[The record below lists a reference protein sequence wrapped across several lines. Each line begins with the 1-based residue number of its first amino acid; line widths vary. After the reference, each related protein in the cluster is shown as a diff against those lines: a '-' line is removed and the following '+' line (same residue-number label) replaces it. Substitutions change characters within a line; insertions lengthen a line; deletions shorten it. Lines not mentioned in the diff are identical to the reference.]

1 MGSIYSVLPMRRY
14 KMEKVYNLG
23 IDIGSTTVKAVVLSE
38 DNSILYKEYRRHFSD
53 VKKAVGD
60 QLRDIF
66 KKIGNISVR
75 SVITGSGGIGLSKKI
90 GIKFEQEVISST
102 KSIEHYNPDTD
113 VVIELGGEDAKV
125 TFLSGGID
133 QRMNGIC
140 AGGTGAFIDQMAS
153 LLKTDAAGLNE
164 LAKNFKVIYP
174 IASRCGVFAKTDIQP
189 LINDGASKS
198 DIAMSI
204 FNAVVVQTV
213 SVLSCGRK
221 IEGNVAFLGGPLY
234 FLSELRRQFA
244 NVLKLEDKN
253 IIFPENAQ
261 LYVAMGAALLASNE
275 RVYSIKELIDMVEG
289 VDSLEDAN
297 NDEIIPLFEDD
308 KDYDDFK
315 ARHAKACV
323 KRDTIENYQGNCFFG
338 IDAGSTTTKAVL
350 IGDQGQILYS
360 HYGSNEGSPLDMSI
374 KILKDIYSKLPQ
386 GCSIT
391 RATVTGYGE
400 ELIKKALRIDE
411 GEIETI
417 AHYKAAKFFDPDV
430 DFILDIG
437 GQDMKCLKIKDGVI
451 DQIILNEACSSG
463 CGSFLESF
471 SKSLH
476 MDIVDFSKVG
486 VESENPVDLGSRCTV
501 FMNSRVKQAQ
511 KEGATVADISA
522 GLAYSVVKNA
532 LFKVIKLRDVEE
544 LGKNVVVQGGTF
556 YNDLVLRSFE
566 ILTGREVTRPDIA
579 GLMGAFGCA
588 LISREK
594 YRGIRS
600 NILNI
605 DQLNDITVESS
616 VTRCK
621 GCSNKCLL
629 TINKFSEAEIFVSG
643 NRCEVGEAIY
653 THKKIQKD
661 KKNINIYKYKYD
673 RLFDYKSLSP
683 QDAKRGI
690 IGVPRVLN
698 MYENYPFWHTF
709 LTQLGFSVVLS
720 SKSSKDIFEKG
731 ISSIA
736 SDTVCYPAKLVHGHI
751 EDLIEKGVKTIFYP
765 SVTHEFREDPESDNH
780 FNCPVV
786 TSYPEVIK
794 SNMDSLEENNIKY
807 INFFITL
814 NDKNKLKKRIYS
826 AMKYHYPDIS
836 QEEINRAIDMATRE
850 YDLFKA
856 QVRQKGEEAVSY
868 LEENNL
874 KGIVLAGRP
883 YHLDPEINHGIPE
896 LINSLGMA
904 VLSEDSICHLAHMD
918 RPLRVV
924 DQWVYH
930 SRLYKAAEFCK
941 NHDNLDMVQLN
952 SFGCGL
958 DAVTTEQVE
967 DILSEKSK
975 IHTVIKIDEGNNLGA
990 AKIRL
995 RSLKAAI
1002 NEREQSG
1009 IRPSQL
1015 EEKKV
1020 QYQKNTRLNTK
1031 HTLLAPQM
1039 APIQFQFI
1047 ERAMQDSGLD
1057 LVILN
1062 NNSSEI
1068 IDEGLRYVNN
1078 DACYPAIIV
1087 IGQLIHALKS
1097 GKYDLNNTT
1106 VLMTQTGGGCRATN
1120 YISFLRK
1127 ALKSAGFPNVPVVSI
1142 SAQGIE
1148 DNGFREQINIKVINK
1163 LVMGAVYGDLLMK
1176 VLLRVRPYERIPGSA
1191 NQLYEKWC
1199 QKCKDSLKDANIRQF
1214 KRNIKDIV
1222 SDFDRLEI
1230 SNEVKPRVGLVGE
1243 ILVKFSPI
1251 ANNDLIGILEKEGAE
1266 AVVPELI
1273 NFFMACAYN
1282 NIYKYKNL
1290 EGSWKSMMASKA
1302 VVKVLETYMATYTS
1316 ALKASK
1322 RFEPPKKIDDL
1333 ANFTKSF
1340 VSLGNQTGEGWLLPG
1355 EMLELLESGC
1365 NNIICMQP
1373 FGCLPNHIIGK
1384 GVIKGI
1390 KKEFPKANIIPIDYD
1405 ASATSVNQLNR
1416 IKLMLATAFKE
1427 TKNGQDITYGSRF
1440 KPIDLNLHR

>member
-1 MGSIYSVLPMRRY
+1 
-14 KMEKVYNLG
+14 MEGIYNLG
-23 IDIGSTTVKAVVLSE
+23 IDVGSTTVKAVVLSE
-38 DNSILYKEYRRHFSD
+38 DDNILYKEYRRHFSD
-53 VKKAVGD
+53 VKKAVSD
-60 QLRDIF
+60 QLKDIF
-66 KKIGNISVR
+66 KKLGNINVR
-75 SVITGSGGIGLSKKI
+75 TVITGSGGIGLSKKV

-102 KSIEHYNPDTD
+102 ESINHFHPETD
-113 VVIELGGEDAKV
+113 AVIELGGEDAKV

-189 LINDGASKS
+189 LINDGASKA

-221 IEGNVAFLGGPLY
+221 IEGKVAFLGGPLY
-234 FLSELRRQFA
+234 FLSELRKQFA
-244 NVLKLEDKN
+244 TVLKLESED

-275 RVYSIKELIDMVEG
+275 NSHNLQELIDRVVSIET
-289 VDSLEDAN
+289 LEDGN
-297 NDEIIPLFEDD
+297 NEEIIPLF
-308 KDYDDFK
+308 KDEKEYEEFSQ
-315 ARHAKACV
+315 RHAKAKV
-323 KRDTIENYQGNCFFG
+323 KTKDISTYSGNCFLG
-338 IDAGSTTTKAVL
+338 IDAGSTTTKAAL
-350 IGDQGQILYS
+350 INDEGELLYT
-360 HYGSNEGSPLDMSI
+360 HYGSNEGSPLKMSI
-374 KILKDIYSKLPQ
+374 KILKDIYSILPDN
-386 GCSIT
+386 CKIA

-400 ELIKKALRIDE
+400 ELIKKALRMDE

-417 AHYKAAKFFDPDV
+417 AHYKAAKFFNPDV

-437 GQDMKCLKIKDGVI
+437 GQDMKCLKIKNGVI

-471 SKSLH
+471 AKSLH
-476 MDIVDFSKVG
+476 MDVIDFSKEG
-486 VESENPVDLGSRCTV
+486 VYAKNPVDLGSRCTV

-511 KEGATVADISA
+511 KEGATVSDISS

-544 LGKNVVVQGGTF
+544 LGENVVVQGGTF

-566 ILTGREVTRPDIA
+566 ILTEREVTRPNIA

-588 LISREK
+588 LISKENYNENK
-594 YRGIRS
+594 S
-600 NILNI
+600 SILNEEE
-605 DQLNDITVESS
+605 LSDISVELS

-629 TINKFSEAEIFVSG
+629 TINKFSETEIFVSG

-653 THKKIQKD
+653 THSKVKRDKD
-661 KKNINIYKYKYD
+661 VINLYKYKYD
-673 RLFDYKSLSP
+673 RLFSYKSLDEK
-683 QDAKRGI
+683 DAKRGK

-709 LTQLGFSVVLS
+709 LTKLGFSVVLS
-720 SKSSKDIFEKG
+720 GKSSKKIFEKG

-751 EDLIEKGVKTIFYP
+751 EDLIEKGIKTIFYP
-765 SVTHEFREDPESDNH
+765 SVTHEFREDPNSDNH

-794 SNMDSLEENNIKY
+794 SNMDDIEDKDIKY

-814 NDKNKLKKRIYS
+814 NDKEKLKKRIFT

-836 QEEINRAIDMATRE
+836 KKEINEAVDAATEE
-850 YDLFKA
+850 YNSFKA
-856 QVRQKGEEAVSY
+856 EIRRKGEEAVEL
-868 LEENNL
+868 LEKEN
-874 KGIVLAGRP
+874 KRGIVLSGRP
-883 YHLDPEINHGIPE
+883 YHIDPEINHGIPE

-904 VLSEDSICHLAHMD
+904 VLTEDSICHLANMK

-930 SRLYKAAEFCK
+930 SRLYKAAAFCK
-941 NHDNLDMVQLN
+941 EHDNLDMVQLN

-967 DILSEKSK
+967 EILNEKSK

-1002 NEREQSG
+1002 KEREKSG

-1015 EEKKV
+1015 EEKIVK
-1020 QYQKNTRLNTK
+1020 YQKNTRLNPE

-1039 APIQFQFI
+1039 APMQFQFV
-1047 ERAMQDSGLD
+1047 EKAVRDSGLKA
-1057 LVILN
+1057 VVLN

-1068 IDEGLRYVNN
+1068 IEEGLRYVNN

-1087 IGQLIHALKS
+1087 IGQIIHALKS
-1097 GKYDLNNTT
+1097 GEYDPEHTT
-1106 VLMTQTGGGCRATN
+1106 VLMSQTGGGCRATN

-1127 ALKSAGFPNVPVVSI
+1127 ALKSAGFENVPVVSI
-1142 SAQGIE
+1142 SARGVE
-1148 DNGFREQINIKVINK
+1148 DNGLKEHVSIGLLNK
-1163 LVMGAVYGDLLMK
+1163 LVMGVLYGDLLMK
-1176 VLLRVRPYERIPGSA
+1176 VLLRVRPYEKFKGSA
-1191 NQLYEKWC
+1191 NALYKKWVE
-1199 QKCKDSLKDANIRQF
+1199 KCKESLSNGNMREFKQNI
-1214 KRNIKDIV
+1214 NEIV
-1222 SDFDRLEI
+1222 KDFDTLEI
-1230 SNEVKPRVGLVGE
+1230 TDEKKPKVGLVGE

-1251 ANNDLIGILEKEGAE
+1251 ANNDLVSILEKEGAE

-1273 NFFMACAYN
+1273 NFFLAAAYN
-1282 NIYKYKNL
+1282 SVYKKENL
-1290 EGSWKSMMASKA
+1290 EGTFKSMVGGKA
-1302 VVKVLETYMATYTS
+1302 IVKIIEMYQKTYYT
-1316 ALKASK
+1316 ALRKSK
-1322 RFEPPKKIDDL
+1322 RFEAPKRISDI
-1333 ANFTKSF
+1333 AQFTKRF

-1365 NNIICMQP
+1365 NNIVCMQP

-1390 KKEFPKANIIPIDYD
+1390 KKEYPKANIIPIDYD

-1416 IKLMLATAFKE
+1416 IKLMLSTAFDEINNNQKE
-1427 TKNGQDITYGSRF
+1427 DNKFRE
-1440 KPIDLNLHR
+1440 IDLNSVSR

>member
-1 MGSIYSVLPMRRY
+1 
-14 KMEKVYNLG
+14 MEGIYNLG
-23 IDIGSTTVKAVVLSE
+23 IDIGSTTVKAVVLSDEE
-38 DNSILYKEYRRHFSD
+38 DVVYKEYRRHLSD
-53 VKKAVGD
+53 VKKAVSD
-60 QLRDIF
+60 QLKDIF
-66 KKIGNISVR
+66 KKLGNINVKT
-75 SVITGSGGIGLSKKI
+75 VITGSGGIGLSKKI

-102 KSIEHYNPDTD
+102 ESINHYHPETD
-113 VVIELGGEDAKV
+113 AVIELGGEDAKV

-153 LLKTDAAGLNE
+153 LLKTDASGLNE
-164 LAKNFKVIYP
+164 LAKDYKVIYP

-204 FNAVVVQTV
+204 FNSVVVQTV

-221 IEGNVAFLGGPLY
+221 IAGKVAFLGGPLY
-234 FLSELRRQFA
+234 FLSELRKQFST
-244 NVLKLEDKN
+244 VLKLDDED
-253 IIFPENAQ
+253 IIFPDDAQ
-261 LYVAMGAALLASNE
+261 LYVALGAALLSKKEEAF
-275 RVYSIKELIDMVEG
+275 SIKDLIQRVSSI
-289 VDSLEDAN
+289 DSLEDGN
-297 NDEIIPLFEDD
+297 SEEIVPLFKDEDD
-308 KDYDDFK
+308 YRNFTDRHSK
-315 ARHAKACV
+315 ATV
-323 KRDTIENYQGNCFFG
+323 KTRDINTYKGRCFLG
-338 IDAGSTTTKAVL
+338 LDAGSTTTKAVL
-350 IGDQGQILYS
+350 ISEDGDILYT

-374 KILKDIYSKLPQ
+374 KILKNIYEVLPE
-386 GCSIT
+386 GSSIS

-400 ELIKKALRIDE
+400 ELIKKALRLDE

-417 AHYKAAKFFDPDV
+417 AHYKAAKFFDPKV

-437 GQDMKCLKIKDGVI
+437 GQDMKCLKIKNGVI

-471 SKSLH
+471 AKSLH
-476 MDIVDFSKVG
+476 MDVVDFSKEG
-486 VESENPVDLGSRCTV
+486 ISADNPVDLGSRCTV

-511 KEGATVADISA
+511 KEGATVADISS

-544 LGKNVVVQGGTF
+544 LGQNVVVQGGTF
-556 YNDLVLRSFE
+556 YNNLVLRSFE

-579 GLMGAFGCA
+579 GLMGAFGAA
-588 LISREK
+588 LISKENFK
-594 YRGIRS
+594 GIRS

-605 DQLNDITVESS
+605 NQLNDITVESS

-621 GCSNKCLL
+621 GCPNKCLL
-629 TINKFSEAEIFVSG
+629 TINKFSESEIFVSG

-653 THKKIQKD
+653 TNSKVKKD
-661 KKNINIYKYKYD
+661 KDVINLYQYKYD
-673 RLFDYKSLSP
+673 KLFSYKSLDKKLAP
-683 QDAKRGI
+683 RGE
-690 IGVPRVLN
+690 IGIPRVLN

-709 LTQLGFSVVLS
+709 LTELGFSVVLS
-720 SKSSKDIFEKG
+720 SKSSKKIFEKG

-751 EDLIEKGVKTIFYP
+751 EDLIENGIETIFYP
-765 SVTHEFREDPESDNH
+765 SITHEFKEDKNSDNH

-794 SNMDSLEENNIKY
+794 SNMDSIDENNIKF

-814 NDKNKLKKRIYS
+814 NDKEKLKKRIYG

-836 QEEINRAIDMATRE
+836 RNEINNAVDKATKA
-850 YDLFKA
+850 YDDFKEDI
-856 QVRQKGEEAVSY
+856 RQKGEEAVKT
-868 LEENNL
+868 LTEENK
-874 KGIVLAGRP
+874 KGIVLSGRP
-883 YHLDPEINHGIPE
+883 YHIDPEVNHGIPE

-904 VLSEDSICHLAHMD
+904 VLTEDSVCHLADMK

-930 SRLYKAAEFCK
+930 SRLYKAAAFC
-941 NHDNLDMVQLN
+941 NEHDNLDMVQLN

-967 DILSEKSK
+967 DILNERSK

-1002 NEREQSG
+1002 NEREKSG
-1009 IRPSQL
+1009 IKPSKI
-1015 EEKKV
+1015 EPKPVE
-1020 QYQKNTRLNTK
+1020 YQKNTRLNPE

-1047 ERAMQDSGLD
+1047 EKAVQNSGLKA
-1057 LVILN
+1057 VVLN
-1062 NNSSEI
+1062 ENSSEI
-1068 IDEGLRYVNN
+1068 IEEGLRYVNN

-1087 IGQLIHALKS
+1087 IGQIIHALKS
-1097 GKYDLNNTT
+1097 GKYDPENTT
-1106 VLMTQTGGGCRATN
+1106 VLMSQTGGGCRATN
-1120 YISFLRK
+1120 YIAFLRK
-1127 ALKSAGFPNVPVVSI
+1127 ALKSAGFENVAVVSI
-1142 SAQGIE
+1142 SAQGVE
-1148 DNGFREQINIKVINK
+1148 DNGLKEHVSLSLLNK
-1163 LVMGAVYGDLLMK
+1163 LVMGIIYGDLLMK
-1176 VLLRVRPYERIPGSA
+1176 VLLRVRPYEKFHGSA
-1191 NQLYEKWC
+1191 NALYEKWVE
-1199 QKCKDSLKDANIRQF
+1199 KCKNSLANGNMREF
-1214 KRNIKDIV
+1214 KQNINQIV
-1222 SDFDRLEI
+1222 RDFDNLEI
-1230 SNEVKPRVGLVGE
+1230 TNEKKPRVGLVGE

-1251 ANNDLIGILEKEGAE
+1251 ANNDLISILEKEGAE
-1266 AVVPELI
+1266 AVVPELL
-1273 NFFMACAYN
+1273 NFFLAAAYN
-1282 NIYKYKNL
+1282 TVYKKDNL
-1290 EGSWKSMMASKA
+1290 EGTFKSMVGGKA
-1302 VVKVLETYMATYTS
+1302 VVKIIETYQRTYYS
-1316 ALKASK
+1316 ALRKSK
-1322 RFEPPKKIDDL
+1322 RFEAPQRISDL
-1333 ANFTKSF
+1333 ANHTKRF

-1355 EMLELLESGC
+1355 EMLELLESDC
-1365 NNIICMQP
+1365 NNIVCMQP

-1390 KKEFPKANIIPIDYD
+1390 KKEYKKANIIPIDYD

-1416 IKLMLATAFKE
+1416 IKLMLSTAFDEINGKIE
-1427 TKNGQDITYGSRF
+1427 EKNDF
-1440 KPIDLNLHR
+1440 KPIDLNSASR

>member
-1 MGSIYSVLPMRRY
+1 
-14 KMEKVYNLG
+14 MEGIYNLG
-23 IDIGSTTVKAVVLSE
+23 IDVGSTTVKAVVLSE
-38 DNSILYKEYRRHFSD
+38 DDNILYKEYRRHFSD
-53 VKKAVGD
+53 VKKAVSD
-60 QLRDIF
+60 QLKDIF
-66 KKIGNISVR
+66 KKLGNINVR
-75 SVITGSGGIGLSKKI
+75 TVITGSGGIGLSKKV

-102 KSIEHYNPDTD
+102 ESINHFHPETD
-113 VVIELGGEDAKV
+113 AVIELGGEDAKV

-189 LINDGASKS
+189 LINDGASKA

-221 IEGNVAFLGGPLY
+221 IEGKVAFLGGPLY
-234 FLSELRRQFA
+234 FLSELRKQFA
-244 NVLKLEDKN
+244 TVLKLESED

-275 RVYSIKELIDMVEG
+275 NSHNLQELIDRVVSIET
-289 VDSLEDAN
+289 LEDGN
-297 NDEIIPLFEDD
+297 NEEIIPLF
-308 KDYDDFK
+308 KDEKEYEEFSQ
-315 ARHAKACV
+315 RHARAKV
-323 KRDTIENYQGNCFFG
+323 KTKDISTYSGNCFLG
-338 IDAGSTTTKAVL
+338 IDAGSTTTKAAL
-350 IGDQGQILYS
+350 INDEGELLYT
-360 HYGSNEGSPLDMSI
+360 HYGSNEGSPLKMSI
-374 KILKDIYSKLPQ
+374 KILKDIYSILPDN
-386 GCSIT
+386 CKIA

-400 ELIKKALRIDE
+400 ELIKKALRMDE

-417 AHYKAAKFFDPDV
+417 AHYKAAKFFNPDV

-437 GQDMKCLKIKDGVI
+437 GQDMKCLKIKNGVI

-471 SKSLH
+471 AKSLH
-476 MDIVDFSKVG
+476 MDVIDFSKEG
-486 VESENPVDLGSRCTV
+486 VYAKNPVDLGSRCTV

-511 KEGATVADISA
+511 KEGATVSDISS

-544 LGKNVVVQGGTF
+544 LGENVVVQGGTF

-566 ILTGREVTRPDIA
+566 ILTEREVTRPNIA

-588 LISREK
+588 LISKENYNENK
-594 YRGIRS
+594 S
-600 NILNI
+600 SILNEEE
-605 DQLNDITVESS
+605 LSDISVESS

-629 TINKFSEAEIFVSG
+629 TINKFSETEIFVSG

-653 THKKIQKD
+653 THSKVKRDKD
-661 KKNINIYKYKYD
+661 VINLYKYKYD
-673 RLFDYKSLSP
+673 RLFSYKSLDEK
-683 QDAKRGI
+683 DAKRGK

-709 LTQLGFSVVLS
+709 LTKLGFSVVLS
-720 SKSSKDIFEKG
+720 GKSSKKIFEKG

-751 EDLIEKGVKTIFYP
+751 EDLIEKGIKTIFYP
-765 SVTHEFREDPESDNH
+765 SVTHEFREDPNSDNH

-794 SNMDSLEENNIKY
+794 SNMDDIEDKDIKY

-814 NDKNKLKKRIYS
+814 NDKEKLKKRIFT

-836 QEEINRAIDMATRE
+836 KKEINEAVDAATEE
-850 YDLFKA
+850 YNSFKA
-856 QVRQKGEEAVSY
+856 EIRRKGEEAVEL
-868 LEENNL
+868 LEKEN
-874 KGIVLAGRP
+874 KRGIVLSGRP
-883 YHLDPEINHGIPE
+883 YHIDPEINHGIPE

-904 VLSEDSICHLAHMD
+904 VLTEDSICHLANMK

-930 SRLYKAAEFCK
+930 SRLYKAAAFCK
-941 NHDNLDMVQLN
+941 EHDNLDMVQLN

-967 DILSEKSK
+967 EILNEKSK

-1002 NEREQSG
+1002 KEREKSG

-1015 EEKKV
+1015 EEKIVK
-1020 QYQKNTRLNTK
+1020 YQKNTRLNPE

-1039 APIQFQFI
+1039 APMQFQFV
-1047 ERAMQDSGLD
+1047 EKAVRDSGLKA
-1057 LVILN
+1057 VVLN

-1068 IDEGLRYVNN
+1068 IEEGLRYVNN

-1087 IGQLIHALKS
+1087 IGQIIHALKS
-1097 GKYDLNNTT
+1097 GEYDPEHTT
-1106 VLMTQTGGGCRATN
+1106 VLMSQTGGGCRATN

-1127 ALKSAGFPNVPVVSI
+1127 ALKSAGFENVPVVSI
-1142 SAQGIE
+1142 SARGVE
-1148 DNGFREQINIKVINK
+1148 DNGLKEHVSIGLLNK
-1163 LVMGAVYGDLLMK
+1163 LVMGVLYGDLLMK
-1176 VLLRVRPYERIPGSA
+1176 VLLRVRPYEKFKGSA
-1191 NQLYEKWC
+1191 NALYKKWVE
-1199 QKCKDSLKDANIRQF
+1199 KCKESLSNGNMREFKQNI
-1214 KRNIKDIV
+1214 NEIV
-1222 SDFDRLEI
+1222 KDFDTLEI
-1230 SNEVKPRVGLVGE
+1230 TDEKKPKVGLVGE

-1251 ANNDLIGILEKEGAE
+1251 ANNDLVSILEKEGAE

-1273 NFFMACAYN
+1273 NFFLAAAYN
-1282 NIYKYKNL
+1282 SVYKKENL
-1290 EGSWKSMMASKA
+1290 EGTFKSMVGGKA
-1302 VVKVLETYMATYTS
+1302 IVKIIEMYQKTYYT
-1316 ALKASK
+1316 ALRKSK
-1322 RFEPPKKIDDL
+1322 RFEAPKRISDI
-1333 ANFTKSF
+1333 AQFTKRF

-1365 NNIICMQP
+1365 NNIVCMQP

-1390 KKEFPKANIIPIDYD
+1390 KKEYPKANIIPIDYD

-1416 IKLMLATAFKE
+1416 IKLMLSTAFDEINNNQKE
-1427 TKNGQDITYGSRF
+1427 DNKFRE
-1440 KPIDLNLHR
+1440 IDLNSVSR

>member
-1 MGSIYSVLPMRRY
+1 
-14 KMEKVYNLG
+14 MEGIYNLG
-23 IDIGSTTVKAVVLSE
+23 IDVGSTTVKAVVLSND
-38 DNSILYKEYRRHFSD
+38 DNIVYKEYRRHFSD
-53 VKKAVGD
+53 VKKAVSD
-60 QLRDIF
+60 QLKDIF
-66 KKIGNISVR
+66 KKLGNITVKT
-75 SVITGSGGIGLSKKI
+75 VITGSGGIGLSKKI
-90 GIKFEQEVISST
+90 GIRFEQEVISST
-102 KSIEHYNPDTD
+102 KSINHFNPETD
-113 VVIELGGEDAKV
+113 AVIELGGEDAKV

-140 AGGTGAFIDQMAS
+140 AGGTGAFIDQMAV

-164 LAKNFKVIYP
+164 MAKDYNVIYP

-221 IEGNVAFLGGPLY
+221 IEGKVAFLGGPLY
-234 FLSELRRQFA
+234 FLSELRKQFA
-244 NVLKLEDKN
+244 SVLKLDEED

-261 LYVAMGAALLASNE
+261 LYVAMGAALLSENE
-275 RVYSIKELIDMVEG
+275 EYISIQELMNRVNS
-289 VDSLEDAN
+289 VDSLEDGN
-297 NDEIIPLFEDD
+297 SEEIIPLFRNEEE
-308 KDYDDFK
+308 YSEFNE
-315 ARHAKACV
+315 RHSRATV
-323 KRDTIENYQGNCFFG
+323 SKREISTYKGKCFLG
-338 IDAGSTTTKAVL
+338 IDAGSTTTKAAL
-350 IGDQGQILYS
+350 ISEDGELLYT
-360 HYGSNEGSPLDMSI
+360 HYGSNEGSPLKMSI
-374 KILKDIYSKLPQ
+374 KILKDIYSVLPKD
-386 GCSIT
+386 CSIS

-400 ELIKKALRIDE
+400 ELIKKALRIDQ

-417 AHYKAAKFFDPDV
+417 AHYKAAKFFNPKV

-471 SKSLH
+471 AKSLH
-476 MDIVDFSKVG
+476 MDVIDFSKEG
-486 VESENPVDLGSRCTV
+486 IYAESPVDLGSRCTV

-511 KEGATVADISA
+511 KEGATVSDISS

-532 LFKVIKLRDVEE
+532 LFKVIKLRDVED
-544 LGKNVVVQGGTF
+544 LGDNVVVQGGTF

-566 ILTGREVTRPDIA
+566 ILTGRNVIRPNIA

-588 LISREK
+588 LISRENYK
-594 YRGIRS
+594 GARS
-600 NILNI
+600 NILNLT
-605 DQLNDITVESS
+605 QLNDISIESS

-629 TINKFSEAEIFVSG
+629 TINKFSESEIFVSG

-653 THKKIQKD
+653 THSKVKKD
-661 KKNINIYKYKYD
+661 KDIINLYKYKYD
-673 RLFDYKSLSP
+673 RLFSYKSLEEENAP
-683 QDAKRGI
+683 RGI

-709 LTQLGFSVVLS
+709 LTKLGFSVVLS
-720 SKSSKDIFEKG
+720 GKSTKTIFEKG

-736 SDTVCYPAKLVHGHI
+736 SDTVCYPAKMVHGHI
-751 EDLIEKGVKTIFYP
+751 EDLIEKGITTIFYP
-765 SVTHEFREDPESDNH
+765 SVTHEFREDENSDNH

-794 SNMDSLEENNIKY
+794 SNMDDLEEKNIKY
-807 INFFITL
+807 VNFFITL
-814 NDKNKLKKRIYS
+814 NDKERLKKRIYG
-826 AMKYHYPDIS
+826 AMKYHYPDITKG
-836 QEEINRAIDMATRE
+836 EINFAVDEATKE
-850 YDLFKA
+850 YDSFKNEI
-856 QVRQKGEEAVSY
+856 RKKGEEAVEI
-868 LEENNL
+868 LNREN
-874 KGIVLAGRP
+874 KRGIILSGRP

-904 VLSEDSICHLAHMD
+904 VLTEDSICHLANMK

-930 SRLYKAAEFCK
+930 SRLYKAAAFC
-941 NHDNLDMVQLN
+941 NEHDNLDVVQLN

-967 DILSEKSK
+967 EILSERSK

-1002 NEREQSG
+1002 NEREKSG
-1009 IRPSQL
+1009 VKPSQI
-1015 EEKKV
+1015 EPKV
-1020 QYQKNTRLNTK
+1020 IKYEKNTRLNPK

-1039 APIQFQFI
+1039 APVQFQFI
-1047 ERAMQDSGLD
+1047 EKAVRDSGLD
-1057 LVILN
+1057 AVVLN
-1062 NNSSEI
+1062 ENSSEI
-1068 IDEGLRYVNN
+1068 IEEGLRYVNN

-1087 IGQLIHALKS
+1087 IGQIIHALKS
-1097 GKYDLNNTT
+1097 GKYDPENTT
-1106 VLMTQTGGGCRATN
+1106 VLMSQTGGGCRATN

-1127 ALKSAGFPNVPVVSI
+1127 ALKSAGFENIPVVSI
-1142 SAQGIE
+1142 SAQGVE
-1148 DNGFREQINIKVINK
+1148 DNGLKEHVSLGLLNK
-1163 LVMGAVYGDLLMK
+1163 LVMGVLYGDLLMK
-1176 VLLRVRPYERIPGSA
+1176 VLLRVRPYEKFKGSA
-1191 NQLYEKWC
+1191 NALYENWVE
-1199 QKCKDSLKDANIRQF
+1199 KCKKSLSNGNIREFRQ
-1214 KRNIKDIV
+1214 NISEIV
-1222 SDFDRLEI
+1222 KDFDNLEI
-1230 SNEVKPRVGLVGE
+1230 TDEKKPRVGLVGE

-1251 ANNDLIGILEKEGAE
+1251 ANNDLISILEREGAE

-1273 NFFMACAYN
+1273 NFFLAAAYN
-1282 NIYKYKNL
+1282 TVYKKDKL
-1290 EGSWKSMMASKA
+1290 EGTFKSMVGGKA
-1302 VVKVLETYMATYTS
+1302 IVKIIELYQTTYYQ
-1316 ALKASK
+1316 ALKKSK
-1322 RFEPPKKIDDL
+1322 RFDAPQKISDIANNTKK
-1333 ANFTKSF
+1333 F

-1365 NNIICMQP
+1365 NNIVCMQP

-1390 KKEFPKANIIPIDYD
+1390 KRKYPKANIIPIDYD

-1416 IKLMLATAFKE
+1416 IKLMLSTAFGEIKSQNAGSK
-1427 TKNGQDITYGSRF
+1427 KNGF
-1440 KPIDLNLHR
+1440 KPIDLNSASR

>member
-1 MGSIYSVLPMRRY
+1 
-14 KMEKVYNLG
+14 MEKVYNLG
-23 IDIGSTTVKAVVLSE
+23 IDVGSTTVKAVILSE
-38 DNSILYKEYRRHFSD
+38 DKSIEYKEYRRHFSD
-53 VKKAVGD
+53 VKKAVSD
-60 QLRDIF
+60 QLKDIF
-66 KKIGNISVR
+66 SKLGNIKVK

-102 KSIEHYNPDTD
+102 RSIEEYNPDTD

-153 LLKTDAAGLNE
+153 LLKTDASGLNE
-164 LAKNFKVIYP
+164 MAKDFKVVYP

-189 LINDGASKS
+189 LINDGASKA

-234 FLSELRRQFA
+234 FLSELRKQFA
-244 NVLKLEDKN
+244 SVLKLNEDN

-261 LYVAMGAALLASNE
+261 LYVAMGAALLASKE
-275 RVYSIKELIDMVEG
+275 EVHSIKDLIDLVDG
-289 VDSLEDAN
+289 VDSLEDGN
-297 NDEIIPLFEDD
+297 SDEIVALFKDD
-308 KDYDDFK
+308 KAYDEFK
-315 ARHAKACV
+315 ERHAKACV
-323 KRDTIENYQGNCFFG
+323 KRADIENYQGHCFFG

-350 IGDQGQILYS
+350 IGDEGQILYS

-374 KILKDIYSKLPQ
+374 KILKDIYSKMPE
-386 GCSIT
+386 GCSIS

-417 AHYKAAKFFDPDV
+417 AHYKAAKFFDPEV

-486 VESENPVDLGSRCTV
+486 IGATNPVDLGSRCTV

-511 KEGATVADISA
+511 KEGSTVADISA

-544 LGKNVVVQGGTF
+544 LGENVVVQGGTF

-588 LISREK
+588 LIAKEK

-600 NILNI
+600 NILSL

-629 TINKFSEAEIFVSG
+629 TINKFSESEIFVSG

-653 THKKIQKD
+653 THKKIEKD
-661 KKNINIYKYKYD
+661 KKSINIYKYKYD
-673 RLFDYKSLSP
+673 RVFDYKPLKA
-683 QDAKRGI
+683 DKAKRGL
-690 IGVPRVLN
+690 IGIPRVLN

-709 LTQLGFSVVLS
+709 LTELGFSVVLS
-720 SKSSKDIFEKG
+720 AKSTKDIFEKG

-751 EDLIEKGVKTIFYP
+751 EDLIEKGIKTIFYP
-765 SVTHEFREDPESDNH
+765 SVTHEFREDPDSDNH

-794 SNMDSLEENNIKY
+794 SNMDSLEENDIRF

-826 AMKYHYPDIS
+826 ALKYHYPDLR
-836 QEEINRAIDMATRE
+836 QDEINKAIDMATKE

-856 QVRQKGEEAVSY
+856 QVRQKGEEALAY

-904 VLSEDSICHLAHMD
+904 VLSEDSICHLAKMD

-930 SRLYKAAEFCK
+930 SRLYKAAQFCK
-941 NHDNLDMVQLN
+941 EHDNIDMVQLN

-1002 NEREQSG
+1002 SEREQSG
-1009 IRPSQL
+1009 VKPSQL
-1015 EEKKV
+1015 DEKKV
-1020 QYQKNTRLNTK
+1020 EYQKNTRLNTQ

-1039 APIQFQFI
+1039 APVQFQFI
-1047 ERAMQDSGLD
+1047 ERAMQDSGLNI
-1057 LVILN
+1057 VILN

-1087 IGQLIHALKS
+1087 IGQIIHALKS
-1097 GKYDLNNTT
+1097 GEYDINNTT
-1106 VLMTQTGGGCRATN
+1106 VLMSQTGGGCRATN
-1120 YISFLRK
+1120 YIAFLRK
-1127 ALKSAGFPNVPVVSI
+1127 ALKSAGFPNVPVVSV

-1148 DNGFREQINIKVINK
+1148 DNGFRDQINMKVLHK

-1176 VLLRVRPYERIPGSA
+1176 VLLRVRPYETIPGSA
-1191 NQLYEKWC
+1191 NLLYEKWC
-1199 QKCKDSLKDANIRQF
+1199 DKCKDSLKDANIRQF

-1222 SDFDRLEI
+1222 SDFDNLEI
-1230 SNEVKPRVGLVGE
+1230 TDEVKPRVGLVGE

-1251 ANNDLIGILEKEGAE
+1251 ANNDLIGILEREGAE

-1282 NIYKYKNL
+1282 NIYKHKNL
-1290 EGSWKSMMASKA
+1290 EGSWRSMVASKA
-1302 VVKVLETYMATYTS
+1302 VVKILETYMATYTS

-1322 RFEPPKKIDDL
+1322 RFDPPKKIDNL
-1333 ANFTKSF
+1333 AELTKSY

-1355 EMLELLESGC
+1355 EMLELLEAGC
-1365 NNIICMQP
+1365 NNIVCMQP

-1390 KKEFPKANIIPIDYD
+1390 KKDFPKANIIPIDYD

-1416 IKLMLATAFKE
+1416 IKLMLSTAFRE
-1427 TKNGQDITYGSRF
+1427 TEGREEPLYGSSF
-1440 KPIDLNLHR
+1440 KPIDLNAQR

>member
-1 MGSIYSVLPMRRY
+1 
-14 KMEKVYNLG
+14 MEGIYNLG
-23 IDIGSTTVKAVVLSE
+23 IDVGSTTVKAVVLSE
-38 DNSILYKEYRRHFSD
+38 DDNILYKEYRRHFSD
-53 VKKAVGD
+53 VKKAVSD
-60 QLRDIF
+60 QLKDIF
-66 KKIGNISVR
+66 KKLGNINVR
-75 SVITGSGGIGLSKKI
+75 TVITGSGGIGLSKKI

-102 KSIEHYNPDTD
+102 ESINHFHPETD
-113 VVIELGGEDAKV
+113 AVIELGGEDAKV

-189 LINDGASKS
+189 LINDGASKA

-221 IEGNVAFLGGPLY
+221 IEGKVAFLGGPLY
-234 FLSELRRQFA
+234 FLSELRKQFA
-244 NVLKLEDKN
+244 TVLKLESED

-275 RVYSIKELIDMVEG
+275 NSHNLQELIDRVVSIET
-289 VDSLEDAN
+289 LEDGN
-297 NDEIIPLFEDD
+297 NEEIIPLF
-308 KDYDDFK
+308 KDEKEYEEFSQ
-315 ARHAKACV
+315 RHAKAKV
-323 KRDTIENYQGNCFFG
+323 KTKDISTYSGNCFLG
-338 IDAGSTTTKAVL
+338 IDAGSTTTKAAL
-350 IGDQGQILYS
+350 INDEGELLYT
-360 HYGSNEGSPLDMSI
+360 HYGSNEGSPLKMSI
-374 KILKDIYSKLPQ
+374 KILKDIYSILPDN
-386 GCSIT
+386 CKIA

-400 ELIKKALRIDE
+400 ELIKKALRMDE

-417 AHYKAAKFFDPDV
+417 AHYKAAKFFNPDV

-437 GQDMKCLKIKDGVI
+437 GQDMKCLKIKNGVI

-471 SKSLH
+471 AKSLH
-476 MDIVDFSKVG
+476 MDVIDFSKEG
-486 VESENPVDLGSRCTV
+486 VYAKNPVDLGSRCTV

-511 KEGATVADISA
+511 KEGATVSDISS

-544 LGKNVVVQGGTF
+544 LGENVVVQGGTF

-566 ILTGREVTRPDIA
+566 ILTEREVTRPNIA

-588 LISREK
+588 LISKENYNENK
-594 YRGIRS
+594 S
-600 NILNI
+600 SILNEEE
-605 DQLNDITVESS
+605 LSDISVESS

-629 TINKFSEAEIFVSG
+629 TINKFSETEIFVSG

-653 THKKIQKD
+653 THSKVKRDKD
-661 KKNINIYKYKYD
+661 VINLYKYKYD
-673 RLFDYKSLSP
+673 RLFSYKSLDEK
-683 QDAKRGI
+683 DAKRGK

-709 LTQLGFSVVLS
+709 LTKLGFSVVLS
-720 SKSSKDIFEKG
+720 GKSSKKIFEKG

-751 EDLIEKGVKTIFYP
+751 EDLIEKGIKTIFYP
-765 SVTHEFREDPESDNH
+765 SVTHEFREDPNSDNH

-794 SNMDSLEENNIKY
+794 SNMDDIEDKDIKY

-814 NDKNKLKKRIYS
+814 NDKEKLKKRIFT

-836 QEEINRAIDMATRE
+836 KKEINEAVDAATEE
-850 YDLFKA
+850 YNSFKA
-856 QVRQKGEEAVSY
+856 EIRRKGEEAVEL
-868 LEENNL
+868 LEKEN
-874 KGIVLAGRP
+874 KRGIVLSGRP
-883 YHLDPEINHGIPE
+883 YHIDPEINHGIPE

-904 VLSEDSICHLAHMD
+904 VLTEDSICHLANMK

-930 SRLYKAAEFCK
+930 SRLYKAAAFCK
-941 NHDNLDMVQLN
+941 EHDNLDMVQLN

-967 DILSEKSK
+967 EILNEKSK

-1002 NEREQSG
+1002 KEREKSG

-1015 EEKKV
+1015 EEKIVK
-1020 QYQKNTRLNTK
+1020 YQKNTRLNPE

-1039 APIQFQFI
+1039 APMQFQFV
-1047 ERAMQDSGLD
+1047 EKAVRDSGLKA
-1057 LVILN
+1057 VVLN

-1068 IDEGLRYVNN
+1068 IEEGLRYVNN

-1087 IGQLIHALKS
+1087 IGQIIHALKS
-1097 GKYDLNNTT
+1097 GEYDPEHTT
-1106 VLMTQTGGGCRATN
+1106 VLMSQTGGGCRATN

-1127 ALKSAGFPNVPVVSI
+1127 ALKSAGFENVPVVSI
-1142 SAQGIE
+1142 SARGVE
-1148 DNGFREQINIKVINK
+1148 DNGLKEHVSIGLLNK
-1163 LVMGAVYGDLLMK
+1163 LVMGVLYGDLLMK
-1176 VLLRVRPYERIPGSA
+1176 VLLRVRPYEKFKGSA
-1191 NQLYEKWC
+1191 NALYKKWVE
-1199 QKCKDSLKDANIRQF
+1199 KCKESLSNGNMREFKQNI
-1214 KRNIKDIV
+1214 NEIV
-1222 SDFDRLEI
+1222 KDFDTLEI
-1230 SNEVKPRVGLVGE
+1230 TDEKKPKVGLVGE

-1251 ANNDLIGILEKEGAE
+1251 ANNDLVSILEKEGAE

-1273 NFFMACAYN
+1273 NFFLAAAYN
-1282 NIYKYKNL
+1282 SVYKKENL
-1290 EGSWKSMMASKA
+1290 EGTFKSMVGGKA
-1302 VVKVLETYMATYTS
+1302 IVKIIEMYQKTYYT
-1316 ALKASK
+1316 ALRKSK
-1322 RFEPPKKIDDL
+1322 RFEAPKRISDI
-1333 ANFTKSF
+1333 AQFTKRF

-1365 NNIICMQP
+1365 NNIVCMQP

-1390 KKEFPKANIIPIDYD
+1390 KKEYPKANIIPIDYD

-1416 IKLMLATAFKE
+1416 IKLMLSTAFDEINNNQKE
-1427 TKNGQDITYGSRF
+1427 DNKFRE
-1440 KPIDLNLHR
+1440 IDLNSVSR

>member
-1 MGSIYSVLPMRRY
+1 
-14 KMEKVYNLG
+14 MEGIYNLG
-23 IDIGSTTVKAVVLSE
+23 IDVGSTTVKAVVLSE
-38 DNSILYKEYRRHFSD
+38 DDNILYKEYRRHFSD
-53 VKKAVGD
+53 VKKAVSD
-60 QLRDIF
+60 QLKDIF
-66 KKIGNISVR
+66 KKLGNINVR
-75 SVITGSGGIGLSKKI
+75 TVITGSGGIGLSKKI

-102 KSIEHYNPDTD
+102 ESINHFHPETD
-113 VVIELGGEDAKV
+113 AVIELGGEDAKV

-189 LINDGASKS
+189 LINDGASKA

-221 IEGNVAFLGGPLY
+221 IEGKVAFLGGPLY
-234 FLSELRRQFA
+234 FLSELRKQFA
-244 NVLKLEDKN
+244 TVLKLESED

-275 RVYSIKELIDMVEG
+275 NSHNLQELIDRVVSIET
-289 VDSLEDAN
+289 LEDGN
-297 NDEIIPLFEDD
+297 NEEIIPLF
-308 KDYDDFK
+308 KDEKEYEEFSQ
-315 ARHAKACV
+315 RHAKAKV
-323 KRDTIENYQGNCFFG
+323 KTKDISTYSGNCFLG
-338 IDAGSTTTKAVL
+338 IDAGSTTTKAAL
-350 IGDQGQILYS
+350 INDEGELLYT
-360 HYGSNEGSPLDMSI
+360 HYGSNEGSPLKMSI
-374 KILKDIYSKLPQ
+374 KILKDIYSILPDN
-386 GCSIT
+386 CKIA

-400 ELIKKALRIDE
+400 ELIKKALRMDE

-417 AHYKAAKFFDPDV
+417 AHYKAAKFFNPDV

-437 GQDMKCLKIKDGVI
+437 GQDMKCLKIKNGVI

-471 SKSLH
+471 AKSLH
-476 MDIVDFSKVG
+476 MDVIDFSKEG
-486 VESENPVDLGSRCTV
+486 VYAKNPVDLGSRCTV

-511 KEGATVADISA
+511 KEGATVSDISS

-544 LGKNVVVQGGTF
+544 LGENVVVQGGTF

-566 ILTGREVTRPDIA
+566 ILTEREVTRPNIA

-588 LISREK
+588 LISKENYNENK
-594 YRGIRS
+594 S
-600 NILNI
+600 SILNE
-605 DQLNDITVESS
+605 QELSDISMESS

-629 TINKFSEAEIFVSG
+629 TINKFSETEIFVSG

-653 THKKIQKD
+653 THSKVKRDKD
-661 KKNINIYKYKYD
+661 VINLYKYKYD
-673 RLFDYKSLSP
+673 RLFSYKSLDEK
-683 QDAKRGI
+683 DAKRGK

-709 LTQLGFSVVLS
+709 LTKLGFSVVLS
-720 SKSSKDIFEKG
+720 GKSSKKIFEKG

-751 EDLIEKGVKTIFYP
+751 EDLIEKGIKTIFYP
-765 SVTHEFREDPESDNH
+765 SVTHEFREDPNSDNH

-794 SNMDSLEENNIKY
+794 SNMDDIEDKDIRY

-814 NDKNKLKKRIYS
+814 NDKEKLKKRIFT

-836 QEEINRAIDMATRE
+836 KKEINEAVDAATEE
-850 YDLFKA
+850 YNSFKA
-856 QVRQKGEEAVSY
+856 EIRRKGEEAVEL
-868 LEENNL
+868 LEKEN
-874 KGIVLAGRP
+874 KRGIVLSGRP
-883 YHLDPEINHGIPE
+883 YHIDPEINHGIPE

-904 VLSEDSICHLAHMD
+904 VLTEDSICHLANMK

-930 SRLYKAAEFCK
+930 SRLYKAAAFCK
-941 NHDNLDMVQLN
+941 EHDNLDMVQLN

-967 DILSEKSK
+967 EILNEKSK

-1002 NEREQSG
+1002 KEREKSG
-1009 IRPSQL
+1009 IKPSQL
-1015 EEKKV
+1015 EEKVVK
-1020 QYQKNTRLNTK
+1020 YQKNTRLNPE

-1039 APIQFQFI
+1039 APMQFQFI
-1047 ERAMQDSGLD
+1047 EKAVRDSGLKA
-1057 LVILN
+1057 VVLN

-1068 IDEGLRYVNN
+1068 IEEGLRYVNN

-1087 IGQLIHALKS
+1087 IGQIIHALKS
-1097 GKYDLNNTT
+1097 GEYDPEHTT
-1106 VLMTQTGGGCRATN
+1106 VLMSQTGGGCRATN

-1127 ALKSAGFPNVPVVSI
+1127 ALKSAGFENVPVVSI
-1142 SAQGIE
+1142 SARGVE
-1148 DNGFREQINIKVINK
+1148 DNGLKEHVSIGLLNK
-1163 LVMGAVYGDLLMK
+1163 LVMGVLYGDLLMK
-1176 VLLRVRPYERIPGSA
+1176 VLLRVRPYEKFKGSA
-1191 NQLYEKWC
+1191 NALYKKWVE
-1199 QKCKDSLKDANIRQF
+1199 KCKESLSNGNMREFKQNI
-1214 KRNIKDIV
+1214 NEIV
-1222 SDFDRLEI
+1222 KDFDTLEI
-1230 SNEVKPRVGLVGE
+1230 TDEKKPKVGLVGE

-1251 ANNDLIGILEKEGAE
+1251 ANNDLVSILEKEGAE

-1273 NFFMACAYN
+1273 NFFLAAAYN
-1282 NIYKYKNL
+1282 SVYKKENL
-1290 EGSWKSMMASKA
+1290 EGTFKSMVGGKA
-1302 VVKVLETYMATYTS
+1302 IVKIIEMYQKTYYT
-1316 ALKASK
+1316 ALRKSK
-1322 RFEPPKKIDDL
+1322 RFEAPKRISDI
-1333 ANFTKSF
+1333 AQFTKRF

-1365 NNIICMQP
+1365 NNIVCMQP

-1390 KKEFPKANIIPIDYD
+1390 KKEYPKANIIPIDYD

-1416 IKLMLATAFKE
+1416 IKLMLSTAFDEINNNQKE
-1427 TKNGQDITYGSRF
+1427 DNKFRE
-1440 KPIDLNLHR
+1440 IDLNSVSR

>member
-1 MGSIYSVLPMRRY
+1 
-14 KMEKVYNLG
+14 MEGIYNLG
-23 IDIGSTTVKAVVLSE
+23 IDIGSTTVKAVVLSDEE
-38 DNSILYKEYRRHFSD
+38 DVVYKEYRRHLSD
-53 VKKAVGD
+53 VKKAVSD
-60 QLRDIF
+60 QLKDIF
-66 KKIGNISVR
+66 KKLGNINVKT
-75 SVITGSGGIGLSKKI
+75 VITGSGGIGLSKKI

-102 KSIEHYNPDTD
+102 ESINHYHPETD
-113 VVIELGGEDAKV
+113 AVIELGGEDAKV

-164 LAKNFKVIYP
+164 LAKDYKVIYP

-204 FNAVVVQTV
+204 FNSVVVQTV

-221 IEGNVAFLGGPLY
+221 IAGKVAFLGGPLY
-234 FLSELRRQFA
+234 FLSELRKQFST
-244 NVLKLEDKN
+244 VLKLEPED
-253 IIFPENAQ
+253 IIFPDDAQ
-261 LYVAMGAALLASNE
+261 LYVALGAALLSDKE
-275 RVYSIKELIDMVEG
+275 QHLSIQDLIQRVNS
-289 VDSLEDAN
+289 VDSLEDGN
-297 NDEIIPLFEDD
+297 SEEVVPLFKNDD
-308 KDYDDFK
+308 DYKEFVN
-315 ARHAKACV
+315 RHSSATV
-323 KRDTIENYQGNCFFG
+323 KTRDINTYTGRCFLG
-338 IDAGSTTTKAVL
+338 LDAGSTTTKAVL
-350 IGDQGQILYS
+350 ISEDGDILYT

-374 KILKDIYSKLPQ
+374 KILKNIYNVLPE
-386 GCSIT
+386 GSSIS

-400 ELIKKALRIDE
+400 ELIKKALRLDE

-417 AHYKAAKFFDPDV
+417 AHYKAAKFFDPKV

-437 GQDMKCLKIKDGVI
+437 GQDMKCLKIKNGVI

-471 SKSLH
+471 AKSLH
-476 MDIVDFSKVG
+476 MDVVDFSKEG
-486 VESENPVDLGSRCTV
+486 VSADNPVDLGSRCTV

-511 KEGATVADISA
+511 KEGATVADISS

-544 LGKNVVVQGGTF
+544 LGENVVVQGGTF

-579 GLMGAFGCA
+579 GLMGAFGAA
-588 LISREK
+588 LISKENFT
-594 YRGIRS
+594 GIRS

-605 DQLNDITVESS
+605 NQLNDITVESS

-621 GCSNKCLL
+621 GCPNKCLL
-629 TINKFSEAEIFVSG
+629 TINKFSESEIFVSG

-653 THKKIQKD
+653 THSKV
-661 KKNINIYKYKYD
+661 KKNENAINLYKYKYEK
-673 RLFDYKSLSP
+673 LFSYKSLDKKLAP
-683 QDAKRGI
+683 RGE
-690 IGVPRVLN
+690 IGIPRVLN

-709 LTQLGFSVVLS
+709 LTELGFSVVLS
-720 SKSSKDIFEKG
+720 SKSSKEIFEKG

-751 EDLIEKGVKTIFYP
+751 EDLIENGIDTIFYP
-765 SVTHEFREDPESDNH
+765 SVTHEFREDENSDNH

-794 SNMDSLEENNIKY
+794 SNMDSIDENNIKF

-814 NDKNKLKKRIYS
+814 NDKEKLKKRIYG

-836 QEEINRAIDMATRE
+836 KNEINNAVDKATQT
-850 YDLFKA
+850 YDDFKNDI
-856 QVRQKGEEAVSY
+856 RQKGEEAVKI
-868 LEENNL
+868 LTEENK
-874 KGIVLAGRP
+874 KGIVLSGRP
-883 YHLDPEINHGIPE
+883 YHVDPEINHGIPE

-904 VLSEDSICHLAHMD
+904 VLTEDSICHLAEMK

-930 SRLYKAAEFCK
+930 SRLYKAAAFC
-941 NHDNLDMVQLN
+941 NDHDNLDMVQLN

-967 DILSEKSK
+967 DILNEKSK

-1002 NEREQSG
+1002 NEREKSG
-1009 IRPSQL
+1009 IKPS
-1015 EEKKV
+1015 KV
-1020 QYQKNTRLNTK
+1020 ETKVVKYQKNTRLNPQ

-1047 ERAMQDSGLD
+1047 EKAVQDSGLKAI
-1057 LVILN
+1057 VLN
-1062 NNSSEI
+1062 ENSSEI
-1068 IDEGLRYVNN
+1068 IEEGLRYVNN

-1087 IGQLIHALKS
+1087 IGQIIHALKS
-1097 GKYDLNNTT
+1097 GKYDPENTT
-1106 VLMTQTGGGCRATN
+1106 VLMSQTGGGCRATN
-1120 YISFLRK
+1120 YIAFLRK
-1127 ALKSAGFPNVPVVSI
+1127 ALKSAGFENVPVVSI
-1142 SAQGIE
+1142 SAQGVE
-1148 DNGFREQINIKVINK
+1148 DNGLKEHVSLSLLNK
-1163 LVMGAVYGDLLMK
+1163 LVMGVIYGDLLMK
-1176 VLLRVRPYERIPGSA
+1176 VLLRVRPYEKFPESA
-1191 NQLYEKWC
+1191 NALYEKWVE
-1199 QKCKDSLKDANIRQF
+1199 KCKNSLSNGNMREF
-1214 KRNIKDIV
+1214 KQNVNQIV
-1222 SDFDRLEI
+1222 RDFDNLEI
-1230 SNEVKPRVGLVGE
+1230 TDEKKPKVGLVGE

-1251 ANNDLIGILEKEGAE
+1251 ANNDLISILEREGAE
-1266 AVVPELI
+1266 AVVPELL
-1273 NFFMACAYN
+1273 NFFLAAAYN
-1282 NIYKYKNL
+1282 TVYKKDNL
-1290 EGSWKSMMASKA
+1290 EGTFKAMVGGKA
-1302 VVKVLETYMATYTS
+1302 VVKIIETYQRTYYS
-1316 ALKASK
+1316 ALRKSK
-1322 RFEPPKKIDDL
+1322 RFEPPQKISDL
-1333 ANFTKSF
+1333 ANYTKRF

-1355 EMLELLESGC
+1355 EMLELLESDC
-1365 NNIICMQP
+1365 NNIVCMQP

-1384 GVIKGI
+1384 GIIKGI
-1390 KKEFPKANIIPIDYD
+1390 KKEYKKANIIPIDYD

-1416 IKLMLATAFKE
+1416 IKLMLSTAFDE
-1427 TKNGQDITYGSRF
+1427 INGNIEEEKNEF
-1440 KPIDLNLHR
+1440 KPIDLNSASR

>member
-1 MGSIYSVLPMRRY
+1 
-14 KMEKVYNLG
+14 MEGIYNLG
-23 IDIGSTTVKAVVLSE
+23 IDVGSTTVKAVVLSE
-38 DNSILYKEYRRHFSD
+38 DDNILYKEYRRHFSD
-53 VKKAVGD
+53 VKKAVSD
-60 QLRDIF
+60 QLKDIF
-66 KKIGNISVR
+66 KKLGNINVR
-75 SVITGSGGIGLSKKI
+75 TVITGSGGIGLSKKV

-102 KSIEHYNPDTD
+102 ESINHFHPETD
-113 VVIELGGEDAKV
+113 AVIELGGEDAKV

-189 LINDGASKS
+189 LINDGASKA

-221 IEGNVAFLGGPLY
+221 IEGKVAFLGGPLY
-234 FLSELRRQFA
+234 FLSELRKQFA
-244 NVLKLEDKN
+244 TVLKLESED

-275 RVYSIKELIDMVEG
+275 NSHNLQELIDRVVSIET
-289 VDSLEDAN
+289 LEDGN
-297 NDEIIPLFEDD
+297 NEEIIPLF
-308 KDYDDFK
+308 KDEKEYEEFSQ
-315 ARHAKACV
+315 RHAKAKV
-323 KRDTIENYQGNCFFG
+323 KTKDIYTYSGNCFLG
-338 IDAGSTTTKAVL
+338 IDAGSTTTKAAL
-350 IGDQGQILYS
+350 INDEGELLYT
-360 HYGSNEGSPLDMSI
+360 HYGSNEGSPLKMSI
-374 KILKDIYSKLPQ
+374 KILKDIYSILPDN
-386 GCSIT
+386 CKIA

-400 ELIKKALRIDE
+400 ELIKKALRMDE

-417 AHYKAAKFFDPDV
+417 AHYKAAKFFNPDV

-437 GQDMKCLKIKDGVI
+437 GQDMKCLKIKNGVI

-471 SKSLH
+471 AKSLH
-476 MDIVDFSKVG
+476 MDVIDFSKEG
-486 VESENPVDLGSRCTV
+486 VYAKNPVDLGSRCTV

-511 KEGATVADISA
+511 KEGATVSDISS

-544 LGKNVVVQGGTF
+544 LGENVVVQGGTF

-566 ILTGREVTRPDIA
+566 ILTEREVTRPNIA

-588 LISREK
+588 LISKENYNENK
-594 YRGIRS
+594 S
-600 NILNI
+600 SILNEEE
-605 DQLNDITVESS
+605 LSDISVESS

-629 TINKFSEAEIFVSG
+629 TINKFSETEIFVSG

-653 THKKIQKD
+653 THSKVKRDKD
-661 KKNINIYKYKYD
+661 VINLYKYKYD
-673 RLFDYKSLSP
+673 RLFSYKSLDEK
-683 QDAKRGI
+683 DAKRGK

-709 LTQLGFSVVLS
+709 LTKLGFSVVLS
-720 SKSSKDIFEKG
+720 GKSSKKIFEKG

-751 EDLIEKGVKTIFYP
+751 EDLIEKGIKTIFYP
-765 SVTHEFREDPESDNH
+765 SVTHEFREDPNSDNH

-794 SNMDSLEENNIKY
+794 SNMDDIEDKDIKY

-814 NDKNKLKKRIYS
+814 NDKEKLKKRIFT

-836 QEEINRAIDMATRE
+836 KKEINEAVDAATEE
-850 YDLFKA
+850 YNSFKA
-856 QVRQKGEEAVSY
+856 EIRRKGEEAVEL
-868 LEENNL
+868 LEKEN
-874 KGIVLAGRP
+874 KRGIVLSGRP
-883 YHLDPEINHGIPE
+883 YHIDPEINHGIPE

-904 VLSEDSICHLAHMD
+904 VLTEDSICHLANMK

-930 SRLYKAAEFCK
+930 SRLYKAAAFCK
-941 NHDNLDMVQLN
+941 EHDNLDMVQLN

-967 DILSEKSK
+967 EILNEKSK

-1002 NEREQSG
+1002 KEREKSG

-1015 EEKKV
+1015 EEKIVK
-1020 QYQKNTRLNTK
+1020 YQKNTRLNPE

-1039 APIQFQFI
+1039 APMQFQFV
-1047 ERAMQDSGLD
+1047 EKAVRDSGLKA
-1057 LVILN
+1057 VVLN

-1068 IDEGLRYVNN
+1068 IEEGLRYVNN

-1087 IGQLIHALKS
+1087 IGQIIHALKS
-1097 GKYDLNNTT
+1097 GEYDPEHTT
-1106 VLMTQTGGGCRATN
+1106 VLMSQTGGGCRATN

-1127 ALKSAGFPNVPVVSI
+1127 ALKSAGFENVPVVSI
-1142 SAQGIE
+1142 SARGVE
-1148 DNGFREQINIKVINK
+1148 DNGLKEHVSIGLLNK
-1163 LVMGAVYGDLLMK
+1163 LVMGVLYGDLLMK
-1176 VLLRVRPYERIPGSA
+1176 VLLRVRPYEKFKGSA
-1191 NQLYEKWC
+1191 NALYKKWVE
-1199 QKCKDSLKDANIRQF
+1199 KCKESLSNGNMREFKQNI
-1214 KRNIKDIV
+1214 NEIV
-1222 SDFDRLEI
+1222 KDFDTLEI
-1230 SNEVKPRVGLVGE
+1230 TDEKKPKVGLVGE

-1251 ANNDLIGILEKEGAE
+1251 ANNDLVSILEKEGAE

-1273 NFFMACAYN
+1273 NFFLAAAYN
-1282 NIYKYKNL
+1282 SVYKKENL
-1290 EGSWKSMMASKA
+1290 EGTFKSMVGGKA
-1302 VVKVLETYMATYTS
+1302 IVKIIEMYQKTYYT
-1316 ALKASK
+1316 ALRKSK
-1322 RFEPPKKIDDL
+1322 RFEAPKRISDI
-1333 ANFTKSF
+1333 AQFTKRF

-1365 NNIICMQP
+1365 NNIVCMQP

-1390 KKEFPKANIIPIDYD
+1390 KKEYPKANIIPIDYD

-1416 IKLMLATAFKE
+1416 IKLMLSTAFDEINNNQKE
-1427 TKNGQDITYGSRF
+1427 DNKFRE
-1440 KPIDLNLHR
+1440 IDLNSVSR

>member
-1 MGSIYSVLPMRRY
+1 
-14 KMEKVYNLG
+14 MEGIYNLG
-23 IDIGSTTVKAVVLSE
+23 IDVGSTTVKAVVLYE
-38 DNSILYKEYRRHFSD
+38 DENIIYKEYRRHFSD
-53 VKKAVGD
+53 VKKAVSE
-60 QLRDIF
+60 QLKDIF
-66 KKIGNISVR
+66 KKLGNINVR
-75 SVITGSGGIGLSKKI
+75 TIITGSGGIGLSKKI

-102 KSIEHYNPDTD
+102 ESINHFHPETD
-113 VVIELGGEDAKV
+113 AVIELGGEDAKV

-140 AGGTGAFIDQMAS
+140 AGGTGAFIDQMSS

-221 IEGNVAFLGGPLY
+221 IEGRVAFLGGPLY
-234 FLSELRRQFA
+234 FLSELRKQFA
-244 NVLKLEDKN
+244 RVLKLNDED

-261 LYVAMGAALLASNE
+261 LYVAMGAALLAKNESSNN
-275 RVYSIKELIDMVEG
+275 IKELIDKVNSI
-289 VDSLEDAN
+289 DTLEDCN
-297 NDEIIPLFEDD
+297 SEEIIPLF
-308 KDYDDFK
+308 KDEEEYEKFSK
-315 ARHAKACV
+315 RHENAKV
-323 KRDTIENYQGNCFFG
+323 KRRDISSYSGNCFLG

-350 IGDQGQILYS
+350 IDEDGELLYT
-360 HYGSNEGSPLDMSI
+360 HYGSNEGSPLKMSI
-374 KILKDIYSKLPQ
+374 EILKAIYSVLPKD
-386 GCSIT
+386 CHIARSAI
-391 RATVTGYGE
+391 TGYGE
-400 ELIKKALRIDE
+400 ELIKKALRIDD

-417 AHYKAAKFFDPDV
+417 AHYKAAKFFNPDV

-437 GQDMKCLKIKDGVI
+437 GQDMKCLKIKNGVI

-471 SKSLH
+471 AKSLH
-476 MDIVDFSKVG
+476 MDVIDFAKEG
-486 VESENPVDLGSRCTV
+486 IYAKKPVDLGSRCTV

-511 KEGATVADISA
+511 KEGSTVSDISS

-532 LFKVIKLRDVEE
+532 LFKVIKLRDVED
-544 LGKNVVVQGGTF
+544 LGNNVVVQGGTF
-556 YNDLVLRSFE
+556 YNNLVLRSFE
-566 ILTGREVTRPDIA
+566 ILTGREVIRPNIA

-588 LISREK
+588 LISKENYNYDK
-594 YRGIRS
+594 SSILS
-600 NILNI
+600 EEEINNIS
-605 DQLNDITVESS
+605 VESS

-629 TINKFSEAEIFVSG
+629 TINKFSETEIFVSG

-653 THKKIQKD
+653 THSKLKKD
-661 KKNINIYKYKYD
+661 KYAINLYKYKYD
-673 RLFDYKSLSP
+673 RIFSYKSL
-683 QDAKRGI
+683 DENVAKRGK

-709 LTQLGFSVVLS
+709 LTKLGFSVVLS
-720 SKSSKDIFEKG
+720 GKSSKKIFEKG

-751 EDLIEKGVKTIFYP
+751 EDLIDKGIKTIFYP
-765 SVTHEFREDPESDNH
+765 SVTHEFKEDSEANNH
-780 FNCPVV
+780 YNCPVV

-794 SNMDSLEENNIKY
+794 SNMDNIEKKGIKY

-814 NDKNKLKKRIYS
+814 NDKEKLKKRIFN
-826 AMKYHYPDIS
+826 AMKYHYPNIS
-836 QEEINRAIDMATRE
+836 KKEINEAVDDATKE
-850 YDLFKA
+850 YNSFKTEI
-856 QVRQKGEEAVSY
+856 RQKGEETIKI
-868 LEENNL
+868 LEKENKRGL
-874 KGIVLAGRP
+874 VLSGRP
-883 YHLDPEINHGIPE
+883 YHIDPEINHGIPE
-896 LINSLGMA
+896 LINSLGIA
-904 VLSEDSICHLAHMD
+904 VLTEDSVCHLANMK

-941 NHDNLDMVQLN
+941 EHDNLEMVQLN

-967 DILSEKSK
+967 EILNEKSK

-1002 NEREQSG
+1002 IEREKSG
-1009 IRPSQL
+1009 VKPSML
-1015 EEKKV
+1015 EPKLVK
-1020 QYQKNTRLNTK
+1020 YQKNTRLNTE

-1047 ERAMQDSGLD
+1047 EKAVRDSGLKA
-1057 LVILN
+1057 VVLN

-1068 IDEGLRYVNN
+1068 IEEGLRYVNN

-1087 IGQLIHALKS
+1087 IGQIIHALKS
-1097 GKYDLNNTT
+1097 GEYDPNHTT
-1106 VLMTQTGGGCRATN
+1106 VLMSQTGGGCRATN

-1127 ALKSAGFPNVPVVSI
+1127 ALKSAGFENVAVVSI
-1142 SAQGIE
+1142 SARGVE
-1148 DNGFREQINIKVINK
+1148 DNGLKEHVSIGLLNK
-1163 LVMGAVYGDLLMK
+1163 LVMGVLYGDLLMK
-1176 VLLRVRPYERIPGSA
+1176 VLLRVRPYEKFKGSA
-1191 NQLYEKWC
+1191 NALYKKWVE
-1199 QKCKDSLKDANIRQF
+1199 KCKNSLSKGSMREFKHNI
-1214 KRNIKDIV
+1214 NEIV
-1222 SDFDRLEI
+1222 KDFDKLEI
-1230 SNEVKPRVGLVGE
+1230 TLEKKPKVGLVGE

-1251 ANNDLIGILEKEGAE
+1251 ANNDLISILEREGAE

-1273 NFFMACAYN
+1273 NFFLAAAYN
-1282 NIYKYKNL
+1282 SIYKKENL
-1290 EGSWKSMMASKA
+1290 EGTFKSMVGGKA
-1302 VVKVLETYMATYTS
+1302 IVKIIEMYQKTYYS
-1316 ALKASK
+1316 ALKKSK
-1322 RFEPPKKIDDL
+1322 RFEAPKRISDI
-1333 ANFTKSF
+1333 AQYTKKF

-1355 EMLELLESGC
+1355 EMLELLETGC
-1365 NNIICMQP
+1365 NNIVCMQP

-1390 KKEFPKANIIPIDYD
+1390 KKEYPKANIIPIDYD
-1405 ASATSVNQLNR
+1405 ASASSVNQLNR
-1416 IKLMLATAFKE
+1416 IKLMLSTAFYE
-1427 TKNGQDITYGSRF
+1427 IKNKDKKDDTF
-1440 KPIDLNLHR
+1440 NEIDLNSVSR

>member
-1 MGSIYSVLPMRRY
+1 
-14 KMEKVYNLG
+14 MEGIYNLG
-23 IDIGSTTVKAVVLSE
+23 IDVGSTTVKAVVLSE
-38 DNSILYKEYRRHFSD
+38 DDNILYKEYRRHFSD
-53 VKKAVGD
+53 VKKAVSD
-60 QLRDIF
+60 QLKDIF
-66 KKIGNISVR
+66 KKLGNINVR
-75 SVITGSGGIGLSKKI
+75 TVITGSGGIGLSKKV

-102 KSIEHYNPDTD
+102 ESINHFHPETD
-113 VVIELGGEDAKV
+113 AVIELGGEDAKV

-189 LINDGASKS
+189 LINDGASKA

-221 IEGNVAFLGGPLY
+221 IEGKVAFLGGPLY
-234 FLSELRRQFA
+234 FLSELRKQFA
-244 NVLKLEDKN
+244 TVLKLESED

-275 RVYSIKELIDMVEG
+275 NSHNLQELIDRVVSIET
-289 VDSLEDAN
+289 LEDGN
-297 NDEIIPLFEDD
+297 NEEIIPLF
-308 KDYDDFK
+308 KDEKEYEEFSQ
-315 ARHAKACV
+315 RHAKAKV
-323 KRDTIENYQGNCFFG
+323 KTKDISTYSGNCFLG
-338 IDAGSTTTKAVL
+338 IDAGSTTTKAAL
-350 IGDQGQILYS
+350 INDEGELLYT
-360 HYGSNEGSPLDMSI
+360 HYGSNEGSPLKMSI
-374 KILKDIYSKLPQ
+374 KILKDIYSILPDN
-386 GCSIT
+386 CKIA

-400 ELIKKALRIDE
+400 ELIKKALRMDE

-417 AHYKAAKFFDPDV
+417 AHYKAAKFFNPDV

-437 GQDMKCLKIKDGVI
+437 GQDMKCLKIKNGVI

-471 SKSLH
+471 AKSLH
-476 MDIVDFSKVG
+476 MDVIDFSKEG
-486 VESENPVDLGSRCTV
+486 VYAKNPVDLGSRCTV

-511 KEGATVADISA
+511 KEGATVSDISS

-544 LGKNVVVQGGTF
+544 LGENVVVQGGTF

-566 ILTGREVTRPDIA
+566 ILTEREVTRPNIA

-588 LISREK
+588 LISKENYNENK
-594 YRGIRS
+594 S
-600 NILNI
+600 SILNEEE
-605 DQLNDITVESS
+605 LSDISVESS

-629 TINKFSEAEIFVSG
+629 TINKFSETEIFVSG

-653 THKKIQKD
+653 THSKVKRDKD
-661 KKNINIYKYKYD
+661 VINLYKYKYD
-673 RLFDYKSLSP
+673 RLFSYKSLDEK
-683 QDAKRGI
+683 DAKRGK

-709 LTQLGFSVVLS
+709 LTKLGFSVVLS
-720 SKSSKDIFEKG
+720 GKSSKKIFEKG

-751 EDLIEKGVKTIFYP
+751 EDLIEKGIKTIFYP
-765 SVTHEFREDPESDNH
+765 SVTHEFREDPNSDNH

-794 SNMDSLEENNIKY
+794 SNMDDIEDKDIKY

-814 NDKNKLKKRIYS
+814 NDKEKLKKRIFT

-836 QEEINRAIDMATRE
+836 KKEINEAVDAATEE
-850 YDLFKA
+850 YNSFKA
-856 QVRQKGEEAVSY
+856 EIRRKGEEAVEL
-868 LEENNL
+868 LEKEN
-874 KGIVLAGRP
+874 KRGIVLSGRP
-883 YHLDPEINHGIPE
+883 YHIDPEINHGIPE

-904 VLSEDSICHLAHMD
+904 VLTEDSICHLANMK

-930 SRLYKAAEFCK
+930 SRLYKAAAFCK
-941 NHDNLDMVQLN
+941 EHDNLDMVQLN

-967 DILSEKSK
+967 EILNEKSK

-1002 NEREQSG
+1002 KEREKSG

-1015 EEKKV
+1015 EEKIVK
-1020 QYQKNTRLNTK
+1020 YQKNTRLNPE

-1039 APIQFQFI
+1039 APMQFQFV
-1047 ERAMQDSGLD
+1047 EKAVRDSGLKA
-1057 LVILN
+1057 VVLN

-1068 IDEGLRYVNN
+1068 IEEGLRYVNN

-1087 IGQLIHALKS
+1087 IGQIIHALKS
-1097 GKYDLNNTT
+1097 GEYDPEHTT
-1106 VLMTQTGGGCRATN
+1106 VLLSQTGGGCRATN

-1127 ALKSAGFPNVPVVSI
+1127 ALKSAGFENVPVVSI
-1142 SAQGIE
+1142 SARGVE
-1148 DNGFREQINIKVINK
+1148 DNGLKEHVSIGLLNK
-1163 LVMGAVYGDLLMK
+1163 LVMGVLYGDLLMK
-1176 VLLRVRPYERIPGSA
+1176 VLLRVRPYEKFKGSA
-1191 NQLYEKWC
+1191 NALYKKWVE
-1199 QKCKDSLKDANIRQF
+1199 KCKESLSNGNMREFKQNI
-1214 KRNIKDIV
+1214 NEIV
-1222 SDFDRLEI
+1222 KDFDTLEI
-1230 SNEVKPRVGLVGE
+1230 TDEKKPKVGLVGE

-1251 ANNDLIGILEKEGAE
+1251 ANNDLVSILEKEGAE

-1273 NFFMACAYN
+1273 NFFLAAAYN
-1282 NIYKYKNL
+1282 SVYKKENL
-1290 EGSWKSMMASKA
+1290 EGTFKSMVGGKA
-1302 VVKVLETYMATYTS
+1302 IVKIIEMYQKTYYT
-1316 ALKASK
+1316 ALRKSK
-1322 RFEPPKKIDDL
+1322 RFEAPKRISDI
-1333 ANFTKSF
+1333 AQFTKRF

-1365 NNIICMQP
+1365 NNIVCMQP

-1390 KKEFPKANIIPIDYD
+1390 KKEYPKANIIPIDYD

-1416 IKLMLATAFKE
+1416 IKLMLSTAFDEINNNQKE
-1427 TKNGQDITYGSRF
+1427 DNKFRE
-1440 KPIDLNLHR
+1440 IDLNSVSR

>member
-1 MGSIYSVLPMRRY
+1 
-14 KMEKVYNLG
+14 MEGIYNLG
-23 IDIGSTTVKAVVLSE
+23 IDVGSTTVKAVVLSE
-38 DNSILYKEYRRHFSD
+38 DDNILYKEYRRHFSD
-53 VKKAVGD
+53 VKKAVSD
-60 QLRDIF
+60 QLKDIF
-66 KKIGNISVR
+66 KKLGNINVR
-75 SVITGSGGIGLSKKI
+75 TVITGSGGIGLSKKV

-102 KSIEHYNPDTD
+102 ESINHFHPETD
-113 VVIELGGEDAKV
+113 AVIELGGEDAKV

-189 LINDGASKS
+189 LINDGASKA

-221 IEGNVAFLGGPLY
+221 IEGKVAFLGGPLY
-234 FLSELRRQFA
+234 FLSELRKQFA
-244 NVLKLEDKN
+244 TVLKLESED

-275 RVYSIKELIDMVEG
+275 NSHNLQELIDRVVSIET
-289 VDSLEDAN
+289 LEDGN
-297 NDEIIPLFEDD
+297 NEEIIPLF
-308 KDYDDFK
+308 KDEKEYEEFSQ
-315 ARHAKACV
+315 RHAKAKV
-323 KRDTIENYQGNCFFG
+323 KTKDISTYSGNCFLG
-338 IDAGSTTTKAVL
+338 IDAGSTTTKAAL
-350 IGDQGQILYS
+350 INDEGELLYT
-360 HYGSNEGSPLDMSI
+360 HYGSNEGSPLKMSI
-374 KILKDIYSKLPQ
+374 KILKDIYSILPDN
-386 GCSIT
+386 CKIA

-400 ELIKKALRIDE
+400 ELIKKALRMDE

-417 AHYKAAKFFDPDV
+417 AHYKAAKFFNPDV

-437 GQDMKCLKIKDGVI
+437 GQDMKCLKIKNGVI

-471 SKSLH
+471 AKSLH
-476 MDIVDFSKVG
+476 MDVIDFSKEG
-486 VESENPVDLGSRCTV
+486 VYAKNPVDLGSRCTV

-511 KEGATVADISA
+511 KEGATVSDISS

-544 LGKNVVVQGGTF
+544 LGENVVVQGGTF

-566 ILTGREVTRPDIA
+566 ILTEREVTRPNIA

-588 LISREK
+588 LISKENYNENK
-594 YRGIRS
+594 S
-600 NILNI
+600 SILNEEE
-605 DQLNDITVESS
+605 LSDISVESS

-629 TINKFSEAEIFVSG
+629 TINKFSETEIFVSG

-653 THKKIQKD
+653 THSKVKRDKD
-661 KKNINIYKYKYD
+661 VINLYKYKYD
-673 RLFDYKSLSP
+673 RLFSYKSLDEK
-683 QDAKRGI
+683 DAKRGK

-709 LTQLGFSVVLS
+709 LTKLGFSVVLS
-720 SKSSKDIFEKG
+720 GKSSKKIFEKG

-751 EDLIEKGVKTIFYP
+751 EDLIEKGIKTIFYP
-765 SVTHEFREDPESDNH
+765 SVTHEFREDPNSDNH

-794 SNMDSLEENNIKY
+794 SNMDDIEDKDIKY

-814 NDKNKLKKRIYS
+814 NDKEKLKKRIFT

-836 QEEINRAIDMATRE
+836 KKEINEAVDAATEE
-850 YDLFKA
+850 YNSFKA
-856 QVRQKGEEAVSY
+856 EIRRKGEEAVEL
-868 LEENNL
+868 LEKEN
-874 KGIVLAGRP
+874 KRGIVLSGRP
-883 YHLDPEINHGIPE
+883 YHIDPEINHGIPE

-904 VLSEDSICHLAHMD
+904 VLTEDSICHLANMK

-930 SRLYKAAEFCK
+930 SRLYKAAAFCK
-941 NHDNLDMVQLN
+941 EHDNLDMVQLN

-967 DILSEKSK
+967 EILNEKSK

-1002 NEREQSG
+1002 KEREKSG

-1015 EEKKV
+1015 EEKIVK
-1020 QYQKNTRLNTK
+1020 YQKNTRLNPE

-1039 APIQFQFI
+1039 APMQFQFV
-1047 ERAMQDSGLD
+1047 EKAVRDSGLKA
-1057 LVILN
+1057 VVLN

-1068 IDEGLRYVNN
+1068 IEEGLRYVNN

-1087 IGQLIHALKS
+1087 IGQIIHALKS
-1097 GKYDLNNTT
+1097 GEYDPEHTT
-1106 VLMTQTGGGCRATN
+1106 VLMSQTGGGCRATN

-1127 ALKSAGFPNVPVVSI
+1127 ALKSAGFENVPVVSI
-1142 SAQGIE
+1142 SARGVE
-1148 DNGFREQINIKVINK
+1148 DNGLKEHVSIGLLNK
-1163 LVMGAVYGDLLMK
+1163 LVMGVLYGDLLMK
-1176 VLLRVRPYERIPGSA
+1176 VLLRVRPYEKFKGSA
-1191 NQLYEKWC
+1191 NALYKKWVE
-1199 QKCKDSLKDANIRQF
+1199 KCKESLSNGNMREFKQNI
-1214 KRNIKDIV
+1214 NEIV
-1222 SDFDRLEI
+1222 KDFDTLEI
-1230 SNEVKPRVGLVGE
+1230 TDEKKPKVGLVGE

-1251 ANNDLIGILEKEGAE
+1251 ANNDLVSILEKEGAE

-1273 NFFMACAYN
+1273 NFFLAAAYN
-1282 NIYKYKNL
+1282 SVYKKENL
-1290 EGSWKSMMASKA
+1290 EGTFKSMVGGKA
-1302 VVKVLETYMATYTS
+1302 IVKIIEMYQKTYYT
-1316 ALKASK
+1316 ALKLLREFRILHNLQK
-1322 RFEPPKKIDDL
+1322 DL
-1333 ANFTKSF
+1333 Y
-1340 VSLGNQTGEGWLLPG
+1340 L
-1355 EMLELLESGC
+1355 
-1365 NNIICMQP
+1365 
-1373 FGCLPNHIIGK
+1373 
-1384 GVIKGI
+1384 
-1390 KKEFPKANIIPIDYD
+1390 
-1405 ASATSVNQLNR
+1405 
-1416 IKLMLATAFKE
+1416 
-1427 TKNGQDITYGSRF
+1427 
-1440 KPIDLNLHR
+1440 

>member
-1 MGSIYSVLPMRRY
+1 
-14 KMEKVYNLG
+14 MEGIYNLG
-23 IDIGSTTVKAVVLSE
+23 IDVGSTTVKAVVLSE
-38 DNSILYKEYRRHFSD
+38 DDNILYKEYRRHFSD
-53 VKKAVGD
+53 VKKAVSD
-60 QLRDIF
+60 QLKDIF
-66 KKIGNISVR
+66 KKLGNINVR
-75 SVITGSGGIGLSKKI
+75 TVITGSGGIGLSKKI

-102 KSIEHYNPDTD
+102 ESINHFHPETD
-113 VVIELGGEDAKV
+113 AVIELGGEDAKV

-189 LINDGASKS
+189 LINDGASKA

-221 IEGNVAFLGGPLY
+221 IEGKVAFLGGPLY
-234 FLSELRRQFA
+234 FLSELRKQFA
-244 NVLKLEDKN
+244 TVLKLESED

-275 RVYSIKELIDMVEG
+275 NSHNLQELIDRVVSIET
-289 VDSLEDAN
+289 LEDGN
-297 NDEIIPLFEDD
+297 SEEIIPLF
-308 KDYDDFK
+308 KDEKEYEEFSQ
-315 ARHAKACV
+315 RHARAKV
-323 KRDTIENYQGNCFFG
+323 KTKDISTYSGNCFLG
-338 IDAGSTTTKAVL
+338 IDAGSTTTKAAL
-350 IGDQGQILYS
+350 INDEGELLYT
-360 HYGSNEGSPLDMSI
+360 HYGSNEGSPLKMSI
-374 KILKDIYSKLPQ
+374 KILKDIYSILPDN
-386 GCSIT
+386 CKIA

-400 ELIKKALRIDE
+400 ELIKKALRMDE

-417 AHYKAAKFFDPDV
+417 AHYKAAKFFNPDV

-437 GQDMKCLKIKDGVI
+437 GQDMKCLKIKNGVI

-471 SKSLH
+471 AKSLH
-476 MDIVDFSKVG
+476 MDVIDFSKEG
-486 VESENPVDLGSRCTV
+486 VYAKNPVDLGSRCTV

-511 KEGATVADISA
+511 KEGATVSDISS

-544 LGKNVVVQGGTF
+544 LGENVVVQGGTF

-566 ILTGREVTRPDIA
+566 ILTEREVTRPNIA

-588 LISREK
+588 LISKENYNENK
-594 YRGIRS
+594 S
-600 NILNI
+600 SILNE
-605 DQLNDITVESS
+605 QELSDISVESS

-629 TINKFSEAEIFVSG
+629 TINKFSETEIFVSG

-653 THKKIQKD
+653 THSKVKRDKD
-661 KKNINIYKYKYD
+661 VINLYKYKYD
-673 RLFDYKSLSP
+673 RLFSYKSLDEK
-683 QDAKRGI
+683 DAKRGK

-709 LTQLGFSVVLS
+709 LTKLGFSVVLS
-720 SKSSKDIFEKG
+720 GKSSKKIFEKG

-751 EDLIEKGVKTIFYP
+751 EDLIEKGIKTIFYP
-765 SVTHEFREDPESDNH
+765 SVTHEFREDPNSDNH

-794 SNMDSLEENNIKY
+794 SNMDDIEDKDIRY

-814 NDKNKLKKRIYS
+814 NDKEKLKKRIFT

-836 QEEINRAIDMATRE
+836 KKEINEAVDAATEE
-850 YDLFKA
+850 YNSFKA
-856 QVRQKGEEAVSY
+856 EIRRKGEEAVEL
-868 LEENNL
+868 LEKEN
-874 KGIVLAGRP
+874 KRGIVLSGRP
-883 YHLDPEINHGIPE
+883 YHIDPEINHGIPE

-904 VLSEDSICHLAHMD
+904 VLTEDSICHLANMK

-930 SRLYKAAEFCK
+930 SRLYKAAAFCK
-941 NHDNLDMVQLN
+941 EHDYLDMVQLN

-967 DILSEKSK
+967 EILNEKSK

-1002 NEREQSG
+1002 KEREKSG
-1009 IRPSQL
+1009 IKPSQL
-1015 EEKKV
+1015 EEKVVK
-1020 QYQKNTRLNTK
+1020 YQKNTRLNPE

-1039 APIQFQFI
+1039 APMQFQFI
-1047 ERAMQDSGLD
+1047 EKAVRDSGLKA
-1057 LVILN
+1057 VVLN

-1068 IDEGLRYVNN
+1068 IEEGLRYVNN

-1087 IGQLIHALKS
+1087 IGQIIHALKS
-1097 GKYDLNNTT
+1097 GEYDPEHTT
-1106 VLMTQTGGGCRATN
+1106 VLMSQTGGGCRATN

-1127 ALKSAGFPNVPVVSI
+1127 ALKSSGFENVPVVSI
-1142 SAQGIE
+1142 SARGVE
-1148 DNGFREQINIKVINK
+1148 DNGLKEHVSIGLLNK
-1163 LVMGAVYGDLLMK
+1163 LVMGVLYGDLLMK
-1176 VLLRVRPYERIPGSA
+1176 VLLRVRPYEKFKGSA
-1191 NQLYEKWC
+1191 NALYKKWVE
-1199 QKCKDSLKDANIRQF
+1199 KCKESLSNGNMREFKQNI
-1214 KRNIKDIV
+1214 NEIV
-1222 SDFDRLEI
+1222 KDFDTLEI
-1230 SNEVKPRVGLVGE
+1230 TDEKKPKVGLVGE

-1251 ANNDLIGILEKEGAE
+1251 ANNDLVSILEKEGAE

-1273 NFFMACAYN
+1273 NFFLAAAYN
-1282 NIYKYKNL
+1282 SVYKKENL
-1290 EGSWKSMMASKA
+1290 EGTFKSMVGGKA
-1302 VVKVLETYMATYTS
+1302 IVKIIEMYQKTYYT
-1316 ALKASK
+1316 ALRKSK
-1322 RFEPPKKIDDL
+1322 RFEAPKRISDI
-1333 ANFTKSF
+1333 AQFTKRF

-1365 NNIICMQP
+1365 NNIVCMQP

-1390 KKEFPKANIIPIDYD
+1390 KKEYPKANIIPIDYD

-1416 IKLMLATAFKE
+1416 IKLMLSTAFDEINNKQE
-1427 TKNGQDITYGSRF
+1427 EDNKFRE
-1440 KPIDLNLHR
+1440 IDLNSVSR